1 MRASGAA
8 LAAMTMLAVP
18 CVARAQEHAPIR
30 PEVRLDATSATV
42 QRLELGA
49 GAAIPMGNYVRIA
62 LLAGGGL
69 ARDDRV
75 GSRAGGDRVAAAR
88 ADIVARFQID
98 PFHQSRRAL
107 YGGGGVSYLASE
119 GERGRV
125 YITLIAGLE
134 LRDRGHIAPT
144 IELALGGGVR
154 LGVALRRATP
164 RWR

>member
-1 MRASGAA
+1 MRASSAA
-8 LAAMTMLAVP
+8 LAAMTMLVVP
-18 CVARAQEHAPIR
+18 CVARTQEQAPIR
-30 PEVRLDATSATV
+30 PEVRVDATSANV

-88 ADIVARFQID
+88 ADVVARFQID

-107 YGGGGVSYLASE
+107 YGGGGVSYLTSE
-119 GERGRV
+119 GERGRI
-125 YITLIAGLE
+125 YITLVAGLE
-134 LRDRGHIAPT
+134 LRDRGHIAPA